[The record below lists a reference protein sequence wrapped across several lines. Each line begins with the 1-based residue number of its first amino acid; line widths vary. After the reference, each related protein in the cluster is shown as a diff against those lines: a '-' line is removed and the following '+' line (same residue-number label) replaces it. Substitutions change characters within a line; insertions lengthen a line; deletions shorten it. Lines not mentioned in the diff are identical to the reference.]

1 LCHISYGCDTELLKI
16 EAPGDYQKESWQ
28 MNEEEKLNAVSSLHA
43 EGNSFFSH
51 KDYKTAAD
59 KYAMAIGILEQLAL
73 V

>member
-1 LCHISYGCDTELLKI
+1 
-16 EAPGDYQKESWQ
+16 
-28 MNEEEKLNAVSSLHA
+28 MNEEEKLSAVPSLHA